1 MKRLDYWKAKLKVAQ
16 AEKRQRSKEYS
27 QIAAA
32 FDRAVDKVKQIEE
45 KVEHEK
51 TKLARAE

>member
-32 FDRAVDKVKQIEE
+32 FDRAVGKVKQIEE

>member
-1 MKRLDYWKAKLKVAQ
+1 MKRLEYWRAKLKVAQ
-16 AEKRQRSKEYS
+16 AEERQRSKEYN

-32 FDRAVDKVKQIEE
+32 FDRAVAKVKQIEE
-45 KVEHEK
+45 KVENEK